1 MWPKLLLELLPHFSR
16 LVPAADKYLSGR
28 GAADKAH
35 TEAIGTLGTSVRAQI
50 AEVSEA
56 QAGLGRQLQEQGQQ
70 VAEIAVDVA
79 RARMGVESVEARVAK
94 LEKTLRG
101 AVILLSV
108 ALVLLVVV
116 VTLVVVHR
124 AR

>member
-28 GAADKAH
+28 GAADKTHA
-35 TEAIGTLGTSVRAQI
+35 EAIAALDTGVRGQI
-50 AEVSEA
+50 AQVSEA
-56 QAGLGRQLQEQGQQ
+56 QAGLGRQLQEQGAQ

-79 RARMGVESVEARVAK
+79 RGRMGIESVEARVAK
-94 LEKTLRG
+94 LEKTLK
-101 AVILLSV
+101 ATVMLLIGV
-108 ALVLLVVV
+108 LVLLVVV
-116 VTLVVVHR
+116 VTLLVVHA

>member
-35 TEAIGTLGTSVRAQI
+35 TEAIAALGSGVRGQI
-50 AEVSEA
+50 AQVSEV
-56 QAGLGRQLQEQGQQ
+56 QAGLARQLQEQGQQ

-79 RARMGVESVEARVAK
+79 RVRMGVESVEARVAK
-94 LEKTLRG
+94 LEKTLRVM
-101 AVILLSV
+101 AILLSV
-108 ALVLLVVV
+108 ALVLLAVA
-116 VTLVVVHR
+116 VTLLVVHR
-124 AR
+124 AP

>member
-16 LVPAADKYLSGR
+16 LIPAADKYLSGR
-28 GAADKAH
+28 GDADKAH
-35 TEAIGTLGTSVRAQI
+35 TEAIGVLGTSVRAQI
-50 AEVSEA
+50 AEVSEV
-56 QAGLGRQLQEQGQQ
+56 QAGLGRQLQEQGEQ

-94 LEKTLRG
+94 LEKTLR
-101 AVILLSV
+101 ATVILLSV
-108 ALVLLVVV
+108 ALVLLAVVA
-116 VTLVVVHR
+116 TLLVVHG